1 MTSFL
6 FSSFFDVFYGKVL
19 YGKKNV
25 TMMKKLRYRFEAGI
39 TMERNSK
46 YYNQVTQIFIW
57 NVERCNGTNDCE
69 MLVLFKTKRHFQ

>member
-1 MTSFL
+1 
-6 FSSFFDVFYGKVL
+6 
-19 YGKKNV
+19 
-25 TMMKKLRYRFEAGI
+25 MMKKLRYRFEAGI